1 MIFRGCAAWYFTR
14 HLGAYTNARHL
25 TSKRTCIAK
34 RCIKKALQD
43 TIRISARAALRLLF
57 AVGNNA
63 SRSTTTHRCF
73 QVFAVT
79 QDLLATQME
88 ESLVGFHS
96 LPVALLAVL
105 LSHASTDNEGVLQL
119 NRLLRVSAVSHALRL
134 AVLEVRVL

>member
-1 MIFRGCAAWYFTR
+1 
-14 HLGAYTNARHL
+14 
-25 TSKRTCIAK
+25 
-34 RCIKKALQD
+34 
-43 TIRISARAALRLLF
+43 
-57 AVGNNA
+57 
-63 SRSTTTHRCF
+63 
-73 QVFAVT
+73 
-79 QDLLATQME
+79 ME